1 MRTEYGR
8 ESTFKLV
15 LEISVTFLLL
25 KFVLIHVEKKLPTS
39 MYQTKQLISSKA
51 NPILLSLISG
61 FFYVNCYSICAHIEI
76 SLV

>member
-8 ESTFKLV
+8 ESTFKLA

-39 MYQTKQLISSKA
+39 MYQTKQLIRLQS
-51 NPILLSLISG
+51 
-61 FFYVNCYSICAHIEI
+61 
-76 SLV
+76 